1 MDEGAY
7 AAARSRMVEEQIR
20 RRGIHDSRVLDAMAR
35 VPRHLFIPS
44 AERHEA
50 YGDHP
55 VPIGFGQTISQP
67 YIVGFM
73 TEALRVE
80 PAHRVLEIGAG
91 SGYQTAVLAELRAT
105 VYAIEVIDDLAERAR
120 RLLEELDYRNV
131 HVRAG
136 DGYRG
141 WPEHAPYDRVIAA
154 AAAEDI
160 PPAFIEQL
168 VDQGILVI
176 PLGVFNQEL
185 LVIRRVGERLE
196 TIGTMPVRF
205 VPMVKKAQGS

>member
-205 VPMVKKAQGS
+205 VPMIKKAQGS